1 MILRIWH
8 GYTTKSN
15 ADVYENLLKREI
27 IPEIE
32 GKKIKG
38 YKRFQLLRRELE
50 DETEFTTILWFEKL
64 KSVTD
69 FVGEDYES
77 VYVPEKAR
85 KVLSRFDTK
94 ATHCEL
100 RDSFD
105 YEF

>member
-15 ADVYENLLKREI
+15 ADIYENLLKNEI

-32 GKKIKG
+32 RKKIKG
-38 YKRFQLLRRELE
+38 YKRMQLLRRELE
-50 DETEFTTILWFEKL
+50 NETEFTTIMWFEGIE
-64 KSVTD
+64 SVID
-69 FVGEDYES
+69 FVGEDYET

-94 ATHCEL
+94 STHSEL
-100 RDSFD
+100 RSTFD